1 MIALDKIISGL
12 PQINEKNRNYVMGGI
27 LLAVFAVY
35 YFIVM
40 QPQLAALRALNPEIT
55 IFKED
60 LRKAKDDIGRL
71 NLYLR
76 QVNELDETVKV
87 LGGQVRSKEEVH
99 LILESISVLANDD
112 RIRVEQMAPVFDGQQ
127 QLLKTKEG
135 IYYSLPITMDVRGG
149 YHDFGRFLNDIEN
162 NQVSLKV
169 KKFSI
174 VASPQDNLKHVI
186 KLTLDAIIIEA
197 EKE

>member
-99 LILESISVLANDD
+99 LILESISVLANED

>member
-1 MIALDKIISGL
+1 MIALDKIISGV

-55 IFKED
+55 ILKED
-60 LRKAKDDIGRL
+60 LQKAKDDIGRL

-76 QVNELDETVKV
+76 QVNELDETVKT
-87 LGGQVRSKEEVH
+87 LGGQVRPKEEVH
-99 LILESISVLANDD
+99 LILESISVSANEN
-112 RIRVEQMAPVFDGQQ
+112 RIRVEQMVPVFDGQQ

-135 IYYSLPITMDVRGG
+135 VYYSLPVTMDVRGG
-149 YHDFGRFLNDIEN
+149 YHDFGRFLSDIEN
-162 NQVSLKV
+162 HQVSLKV

-197 EKE
+197 AKE